1 MELQLEKLQKSK
13 TTKGTSLDVS
23 NTVFGIE
30 FNEGLVHQVITS
42 YQTAARAGTRATKN
56 RSDVRGGGA
65 KPWRQKGTGRARA
78 GTRTSPIW
86 RGGGH
91 TFAKTPY
98 DYSKANKINKKVYRK
113 AICCILSQHQA
124 KNTLKVIDN
133 IDCKTHKT
141 KDFLEMIKPLAAN
154 KALIITDNVSD
165 NLELS
170 SRNVPH
176 VHVVSVSEINPVMLY
191 QAPVIILTKAACEYY
206 SENLK

>member
-13 TTKGTSLDVS
+13 MAKATKLGVNAD
-23 NTVFGIE
+23 VFGLE

-91 TFAKTPY
+91 TFPKAPY
-98 DYSKANKINKKVYRK
+98 DYTKANKINKKVYRK
-113 AICCILSQHQA
+113 ALCCILSQHQA
-124 KNTLKVIDN
+124 QNTLRIIDSL
-133 IDCKTHKT
+133 DLKTHKT
-141 KDFLEMIKPLAAN
+141 KDFIELIKPLAAE
-154 KALIITDNVSD
+154 KALIITDNISD

-170 SRNVPH
+170 SRNIPH
-176 VHVVSVSEINPVMLY
+176 IYVVSVSEINPVILH
-191 QAPVIILTKAACEYY
+191 QAPLVVMTKAACEYY